1 MIAADQCSLLAD
13 FSLLCFLLVSL
24 SLLAVVP
31 AYSSCTHGRAPPGQ
45 YIYMCCHKKVWCVS
59 RTVSRK
65 YQEMGHYTRRAGH
78 GCKRVSPQ
86 LQNQYLLLCE
96 RRTLRSTARA
106 QQNDLQHSTHAHI
119 SDQTASNRLHEG
131 GMNSQHPSGRPVLTN
146 QNSAV

>member
-1 MIAADQCSLLAD
+1 MVTDQCSLLAD

-24 SLLAVVP
+24 SLLGVIPIQPIRVAHV
-31 AYSSCTHGRAPPGQ
+31 APPGQ

-65 YQEMGHYTRRAGH
+65 YQEMRHYTTRAGH

-86 LQNQYLLLCE
+86 LQNLYLLICE

-119 SDQTASNRLHEG
+119 SDQSARNRLHEG
-131 GMNSQHPSGRPVLTN
+131 GMNGQHPSGRPVLTN